1 MFHQL
6 KHSLTTISSI
16 LKETNT
22 ILAYISLKRMSSLK
36 KYLLNV
42 NLFEP
47 PPNSREQE
55 DDQRRRSNIIAT
67 RVYILILIVTLSGIG
82 LGLSLIDQTT
92 IITIK
97 NPTREQFEGLPMDA
111 QCSCSR
117 ISLPY
122 GNFTSLQ
129 TSFYQVCS
137 SDFVTDR

>member
-1 MFHQL
+1 
-6 KHSLTTISSI
+6 
-16 LKETNT
+16 
-22 ILAYISLKRMSSLK
+22 MSFLK
-36 KYLLNV
+36 KYLLNI

-47 PPNSREQE
+47 PPDSREQE
-55 DDQRRRSNIIAT
+55 DDQRRRSNIIAN
-67 RVYILILIVTLSGIG
+67 RAYILILILTLFGIG

-97 NPTREQFEGLPMDA
+97 NPSREQFEALSMDV

-129 TSFYQVCS
+129 TSFHQVCS
-137 SDFVTDR
+137 SDFVTDRWFKAINFGANSTLFLWQ